1 MDERRRQHYEIDEKK
16 LKRLLRRSVQ
26 YVVSVCL
33 FGLFVWY
40 SSGFSILPQSL
51 NAYFSTF
58 LLSMLTRTLQRK
70 YMFLLCNAILAFLAT
85 KSLYHAPPP
94 VLNGVVECYYEQQQV
109 SSSELLQDPFLTET
123 EEGKEH
129 HDEASSI
136 TKDEEGGKGINSEEE
151 VLQVERTQQDEGD
164 ATNEEELANADEL
177 NRKFEEFIR
186 KMKEEIRIE
195 AQTHPIAV

>member
-1 MDERRRQHYEIDEKK
+1 MDERRQDYYESEKK

-26 YVVSVCL
+26 YVVLVSL
-33 FGLFVWY
+33 FALFVWY

-58 LLSMLTRTLQRK
+58 LFFNLTRTLQRK
-70 YMFLLCNAILAFLAT
+70 YMFLLCNVILAFLASN
-85 KSLYHAPPP
+85 SLYDAPL
-94 VLNGVVECYYEQQQV
+94 VKGECYYEQV
-109 SSSELLQDPFLTET
+109 SSSELLLANQDYEPLLAET

-129 HDEASSI
+129 
-136 TKDEEGGKGINSEEE
+136 EEEGGGGKGINSEEVVE
-151 VLQVERTQQDEGD
+151 VELED
-164 ATNEEELANADEL
+164 ARKEEELANADEL

-195 AQTHPIAV
+195 AQTPPIAV

>member
-1 MDERRRQHYEIDEKK
+1 MDERRRQDYEIEKK
-16 LKRLLRRSVQ
+16 IKRLLRRSVQ
-26 YVVSVCL
+26 YVVSVSL

-85 KSLYHAPPP
+85 KSLYDHAPPP
-94 VLNGVVECYYEQQQV
+94 VVNGV
-109 SSSELLQDPFLTET
+109 ELLAADQVQDPFLAET
-123 EEGKEH
+123 EEGKD
-129 HDEASSI
+129 HDDDNYEG
-136 TKDEEGGKGINSEEE
+136 GGKGINSQEEE
-151 VLQVERTQQDEGD
+151 VLQVEVEEVVEGTQDDEGD